1 MSTNAL
7 IGYQADDGSIY
18 HVYCHYDG
26 YYTGVGKMLQTHY
39 KDLEQVKAL
48 ISLGDMSSLEEN
60 IEKTVYYGRDRG
72 EEGISPQIDH
82 SLGRF
87 QARSKSAY
95 YKYLFTNGQWY
106 CASGS
111 YGELMPMS
119 ATIGHETMLYTPADD
134 RTV

>member
-1 MSTNAL
+1 
-7 IGYQADDGSIY
+7 
-18 HVYCHYDG
+18 
-26 YYTGVGKMLQTHY
+26 MLQTHY

-87 QARSKSAY
+87 QERNCH

-106 CASGS
+106 CASGFP
-111 YGELMPMS
+111 GELMPMAES
-119 ATIGHETMLYTPADD
+119 IN
-134 RTV
+134 